1 MNKPEYN
8 YYPTGTQAPSLSKD
22 DLETITSA
30 PKANDNDVS
39 FGGLLNLMKNGIQ
52 KSKNYIKGATGW
64 YLGSDGTFEFN
75 PNPTSSRCRVYL
87 AADYAVTAGGAR
99 KLTLDTESYDT
110 SSEFDPTTNYRFTAT
125 NAGTYFINASL
136 KIDANTDQILYQLMI
151 YKNGSKISEFAHQTS
166 TANTFTM
173 QITDVVSLAAGDY
186 IEIYVDSG
194 EGANYTAKGGSAL
207 TYLNIQRVA

>member
-1 MNKPEYN
+1 MNA
-8 YYPTGTQAPSLSKD
+8 YPPDITVKSLSTDEAVVNIEAEPSKLTPLSD
-22 DLETITSA
+22 SSA
-30 PKANDNDVS
+30 GQSLVKN
-39 FGGLLNLMKNGIQ
+39 NLQSLGYVPGK
-52 KSKNYIKGATGW
+52 KGW
-64 YLGSDGTFEFN
+64 KLGSNGTFEFN
-75 PNPTSSRCRVYL
+75 PNPANSRCRVYL

-207 TYLNIQRVA
+207 TFLNIQRLA

>member
-1 MNKPEYN
+1 MDEIEMNG
-8 YYPTGTQAPSLSKD
+8 YPPDVSVKSLSTK
-22 DLETITSA
+22 EAEVNISA
-30 PKANDNDVS
+30 DPSKLVPLSDSASGQTLIKNNLQSLGYVP
-39 FGGLLNLMKNGIQ
+39 GKKGWKLNSNGSYDFPQ
-52 KSKNYIKGATGW
+52 
-64 YLGSDGTFEFN
+64 
-75 PNPTSSRCRVYL
+75 PTNSRCRVYL
-87 AADYAVTAGGAR
+87 ASDYAVTAGGAR

-110 SSEFDPTTNYRFTAT
+110 SSEFDPTTNYRFTTT